1 MRFGLMRA
9 DRKGEQFELALRAVR
24 LIKNENFLLKA
35 DDEWTYANILGSKLQ
50 GSKKLKP
57 HVNIHTEKDPEQK
70 MIRVK
75 AFAFDHLP
83 DITIDN
89 DGTAIEIK
97 LIKSGSDLRDCLG
110 QALIYR
116 FAYRFVIMVLIDRTD
131 NRAFVES
138 LRKRASSEAE
148 LLRGFCDEFNAMTV
162 IGPLD
167 KFKNLAFVPKS
178 SGRRPPPG
186 PVPPTQPTAPPVPG
200 FVATG

>member
-1 MRFGLMRA
+1 MGLGMMRS
-9 DRKGEQFELALRAVR
+9 DRKGEQFELALRAVSQ
-24 LIKNENFLLKA
+24 IKRENLLLKA
-35 DDEWTYANILGSKLQ
+35 DDELTYANILGAKLQ
-50 GSKKLKP
+50 GSKKLQP

-97 LIKSGSDLRDCLG
+97 LIKGGGDLRDCLG

-116 FAYRFVIMVLIDRTD
+116 FAYRFVVMVLIDRTD

-148 LLRGFCDEFNAMTV
+148 LLRGMCDEFNIITV
-162 IGPLD
+162 VGPVD
-167 KFKNLAFVPKS
+167 RFKNLAFVPKS
-178 SGRRPPPG
+178 SGRKPPAG
-186 PVPPTQPTAPPVPG
+186 PMPPTQPTSPQAPG
-200 FVATG
+200 SIGIG

>member
-1 MRFGLMRA
+1 MGLGMVRA

-24 LIKNENFLLKA
+24 QIKKENFLLKA

-50 GSKKLKP
+50 GSNKLRP
-57 HVNIHTEKDPEQK
+57 HVNIHTQKDPEQK

-97 LIKSGSDLRDCLG
+97 LIKVGGDLRDCLG

-138 LRKRASSEAE
+138 LRKRTSSEAE
-148 LLRGFCDEFNAMTV
+148 LLRGMADEFNIVTV
-162 IGPLD
+162 AGPVD
-167 KFKNLAFVPKS
+167 RFKNLAFVPKS
-178 SGRRPPPG
+178 SGRKPPAG
-186 PVPPTQPTAPPVPG
+186 PMPPMQPTFPQVPG
-200 FVATG
+200 